1 MSPPSTD
8 TSATAAPLPP
18 AAAPAA
24 GEPPSGA
31 SPSPGFGRALWL
43 ALVALLVL
51 VLVALA
57 LAWKAEQRGVSL
69 GQELVR
75 RQQESS
81 GQASEARLLAK
92 QADEGT
98 REAAAKLALLEARLA
113 EVAIQRSQLEDLI
126 QSLSRSRDE
135 NLVVDIEAAIRVALQ
150 QAALTGSAE
159 PLVATLKQSDERLA
173 RYNQPRLEGVRRA
186 IARDLDRVKSISVTD
201 VATLTIKL
209 DEAVRMVDELPLLAI
224 AEARKE
230 GPRPAPATAAAS
242 AAAGVPATR
251 ASAVPA
257 SRASAAPVAP
267 GGNALWPQSWA
278 DTWDGAMQR
287 IGNEAR
293 SLVRVTRIDH
303 PDAMLLA
310 PEQSFFLK
318 ENLKLR
324 LLNARLALLSRQFE
338 TAQADLI
345 GTQVALERYFD
356 RASRRTQLAAELV
369 KQVAT
374 QSRQVILP
382 RPDDTLAALAAA
394 AAGR

>member
-1 MSPPSTD
+1 VNTTP
-8 TSATAAPLPP
+8 PLPEDP
-18 AAAPAA
+18 AAAAPAVVMA
-24 GEPPSGA
+24 LPAPA
-31 SPSPGFGRALWL
+31 VHAVGRALWI
-43 ALVALLVL
+43 ALIALLVL
-51 VLVALA
+51 VLVALG

-81 GQASEARLLAK
+81 GQATEARLLAK

-135 NLVVDIEAAIRVALQ
+135 NLIVDIEAAIRVSLQ

-186 IARDLDRVKSISVTD
+186 IARDLDRVKAISVTD

-209 DEAVRMVDELPLLAI
+209 DEAVRMVDELPLLAT
-224 AEARKE
+224 ADVRKE
-230 GPRPAPATAAAS
+230 AAAKPAVVAAS
-242 AAAGVPATR
+242 AVAGTASRP
-251 ASAVPA
+251 ASA
-257 SRASAAPVAP
+257 SA
-267 GGNALWPQSWA
+267 GLSWPQGWSDA
-278 DTWDGAMQR
+278 WDGVAQR
-287 IGNEAR
+287 VGSEAR
-293 SLVRVTRIDH
+293 ALVRVTRIDH

-338 TAQADLI
+338 TAHADLL
-345 GTQVALERYFD
+345 GTQTALERYFD
-356 RASRRTQLAAELV
+356 RSARRTQLAADLV
-369 KQVAT
+369 KQVAA
-374 QSRQVILP
+374 QARQVSLP